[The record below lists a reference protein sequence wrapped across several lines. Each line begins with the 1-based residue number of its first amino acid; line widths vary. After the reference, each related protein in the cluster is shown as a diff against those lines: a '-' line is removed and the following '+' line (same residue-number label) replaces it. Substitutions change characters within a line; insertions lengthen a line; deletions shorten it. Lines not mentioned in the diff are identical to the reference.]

1 MAANRQMGSAYLFF
15 RSGARPRQVRNS
27 LKGLGRFHPLVDLYL
42 PGGTSLVRGDGGLIK
57 VCRKLESLGFNQA
70 LKIIARDRPN
80 FSALGESLVIIDC
93 MIKRRILEE
102 GNFAFITYKAKHK
115 AKRKYRKLQIPLD
128 PKHQ

>member
-1 MAANRQMGSAYLFF
+1 MTANKQVGTAYVFF
-15 RSGARPRQVRNS
+15 KSGMNPKHMHSKIRELQT
-27 LKGLGRFHPLVDLYL
+27 FHPLVELYS
-42 PGGTSLVRGDGGLIK
+42 PGNTDMVRGDQDLMRLCEKFGSK
-57 VCRKLESLGFNQA
+57 GFNQA